1 MALYKISASRVN
13 NIEAQNYAGSVVE
26 EGLIWY
32 DPEQGILRL
41 YNGETGGYI
50 INSGGGGSPG
60 GANSQVQFNRNGAF
74 GGNANLTFDSATGTL
89 SAGAV
94 AATGNIS
101 AQYFVGN
108 GSLLTGINT
117 GPGTELV
124 NGTSN
129 VRVYPSGHVAI
140 SVNGVANVAVFEGP
154 QAQFDAVQS
163 TGNITTDAYFIGD
176 GSKLTGIPAGYG
188 NANVAAYLPTY
199 TGTVAAGSVT
209 ATGNVSGQF
218 FIGNGSQ
225 LTGIAANYGN
235 ANVASYLNSG
245 TNANNIVT
253 TGNIAGNYFIGN
265 GALLTGIS
273 SSGDYSNA
281 NVQAYL
287 PTYSGN
293 LNPGNVTTGGNVT
306 AQYFVGNGSQLT
318 GITANYGNANVQ
330 TYLPTYTGNLASLQG
345 NVTTTANISGSYI
358 LGNGSQ
364 LTGIPAGYTNANVAA
379 YLPTYTGNLVS
390 MTGDVTTTGNVR
402 GSYIIGDGSLLT
414 GIPST
419 LPPQTGNFG
428 KYLYTNG
435 VAPSWEDIPGVFGLV
450 IDGGNAER
458 ASTDFIID
466 GGGA

>member
-13 NIEAQNYAGSVVE
+13 NIEAQNYSGSVVE

-41 YNGETGGYI
+41 YDGNVGGYI
-50 INSGGGGSPG
+50 INSGGGGGSPG
-60 GANSQVQFNRNGAF
+60 GANTQVQFNNAGVF
-74 GGNANLTFDSATGTL
+74 GGSANLTFDSTTGTL

-117 GPGTELV
+117 GPGTELI

-129 VRVYPSGHVAI
+129 VRVYPNGPVAI
-140 SVNGVANVAVFEGP
+140 SVNGVANVAVFESP
-154 QAQFDAVQS
+154 QAQFDSVRS

-176 GSKLTGIPAGYG
+176 GSQLTGIPPGYT
-188 NANVAAYLPTY
+188 NANVEA
-199 TGTVAAGSVT
+199 
-209 ATGNVSGQF
+209 
-218 FIGNGSQ
+218 
-225 LTGIAANYGN
+225 
-235 ANVASYLNSG
+235 
-245 TNANNIVT
+245 
-253 TGNIAGNYFIGN
+253 
-265 GALLTGIS
+265 
-273 SSGDYSNA
+273 
-281 NVQAYL
+281 
-287 PTYSGN
+287 
-293 LNPGNVTTGGNVT
+293 
-306 AQYFVGNGSQLT
+306 
-318 GITANYGNANVQ
+318 
-330 TYLPTYTGNLASLQG
+330 YLPTYTGNLASLQG
-345 NVTTTANISGSYI
+345 NVTTTANISGNYFI
-358 LGNGSQ
+358 GNGSQ
-364 LTGIPAGYTNANVAA
+364 LTGLPESYGNANVAA

-414 GIPST
+414 GITST

-435 VAPSWEDIPGVFGLV
+435 VAPSWEDVPGVFGLV

>member
-41 YNGETGGYI
+41 YNGNVGGYI
-50 INSGGGGSPG
+50 INGGSGGTPG
-60 GANSQVQFNRNGAF
+60 GTNTQVQFNNAGAF
-74 GGNANLTFDSATGTL
+74 GGSANLTFDSATGTL
-89 SAGAV
+89 GTAAV

-117 GPGTELV
+117 APSTELV
-124 NGTSN
+124 NGSSN
-129 VRVYPSGHVAI
+129 VRVYPNGPVAI

-154 QAQFDAVQS
+154 QAQFDAVQAV
-163 TGNITTDAYFIGD
+163 GNITGAYFI
-176 GSKLTGIPAGYG
+176 
-188 NANVAAYLPTY
+188 
-199 TGTVAAGSVT
+199 
-209 ATGNVSGQF
+209 
-218 FIGNGSQ
+218 
-225 LTGIAANYGN
+225 
-235 ANVASYLNSG
+235 
-245 TNANNIVT
+245 
-253 TGNIAGNYFIGN
+253 
-265 GALLTGIS
+265 
-273 SSGDYSNA
+273 
-281 NVQAYL
+281 
-287 PTYSGN
+287 
-293 LNPGNVTTGGNVT
+293 
-306 AQYFVGNGSQLT
+306 
-318 GITANYGNANVQ
+318 
-330 TYLPTYTGNLASLQG
+330 
-345 NVTTTANISGSYI
+345 
-358 LGNGSQ
+358 GNGSQ

-390 MTGDVTTTGNVR
+390 LTGDVTTTGNVR

-414 GIPST
+414 GITSS

-435 VAPSWEDIPGVFGLV
+435 TSPSWQDVPGVFGLV